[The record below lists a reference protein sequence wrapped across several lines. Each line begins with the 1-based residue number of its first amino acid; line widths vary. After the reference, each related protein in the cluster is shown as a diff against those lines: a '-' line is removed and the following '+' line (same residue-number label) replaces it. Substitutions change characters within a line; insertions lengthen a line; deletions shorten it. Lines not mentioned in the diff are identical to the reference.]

1 MTGGTANI
9 TAPQM
14 CLGLLVIR
22 FNVTTEIY
30 ATVIATSAV
39 NIASGLCAA
48 VSNVLVF
55 VAILR
60 TPHLH
65 TSTNILLANLCV
77 TDFLVGSIVQPFYVA
92 KKVTE
97 LFGQPICEVRLV
109 YTYFG
114 FLCTCASMLGLCLV
128 SGERFIAVVRP
139 LTYYSCVT
147 KPRMYVCVGVMWLCW
162 AVVCLTPFLVVP
174 FDIFFQLVFCII
186 ISSFLFMAAIY
197 CRVFREAKRHQQ
209 RISAITASIESK
221 VDLRRENKVARTM
234 AIVVGAVMCCYLPQ
248 ISLLLARALHGDSTR
263 LVHVGDA
270 WADTIVFLNSAF
282 NPFIYCYRNS
292 EIRHSVLRY
301 LKKRQSSFLILVTQ
315 RRVTPST
322 T

>member
-1 MTGGTANI
+1 
-9 TAPQM
+9 M

-48 VSNVLVF
+48 VSNLLVF

-92 KKVTE
+92 RKVTE

-128 SGERFIAVVRP
+128 SGERVIAVVRP

-147 KPRMYVCVGVMWLCW
+147 KPRMYVCVGGMWLCW

-263 LVHVGDA
+263 LVHVGGRVGRHHCVSEQR
-270 WADTIVFLNSAF
+270 IQPIYLLLQKLGNSA
-282 NPFIYCYRNS
+282 CSTSLLKEASKLVSNS
-292 EIRHSVLRY
+292 SDTTKSNAIDNLNNVIF
-301 LKKRQSSFLILVTQ
+301 SFV
-315 RRVTPST
+315 
-322 T
+322 